1 MSPAEVGFESHPP
14 HHHVEN
20 GGGVVWV
27 MLRVF
32 GLPEDLAAVVVF
44 TRDVL
49 EARVDEGTDLF
60 RVLGDL
66 GDVLLLVFEELLS
79 EGDVDQ
85 RVLDVLMT

>member
-1 MSPAEVGFESHPP
+1 MSPAGWGFESHPP
-14 HHHVEN
+14 HYNVEN
-20 GGGVVWV
+20 GGGFVWV

-32 GLPEDLAAVVVF
+32 GLPEDLAVVVVF